1 VNKQEPPINALASL
15 FENLSIRDRL
25 VTNWEEFLSERNV
38 TTKKS
43 SIVEI
48 PTLVDIEFFLLILLI
63 QRQYHCII
71 RLGAETLGQIL
82 YLTSRGG
89 WKTSANQK
97 KFWRTLLSF
106 YGKVCKEI
114 LKLYLIYRKC

>member
-1 VNKQEPPINALASL
+1 MNKQESPTKVLASL
-15 FENLSIRDRL
+15 FEDLSIRDQL
-25 VTNWEEFLSERNV
+25 VTNWEQFLSERNV

-43 SIVEI
+43 LEV

-63 QRQYHCII
+63 QRQYHCIVK
-71 RLGAETLGQIL
+71 LGAETLGQVL
-82 YLTSRGG
+82 YLTSKSC

-106 YGKVCKEI
+106 YGKVFRHKT
-114 LKLYLIYRKC
+114 LLSL